1 MALEDLISFSVFQYL
16 EQKWIVKFLQ
26 VLMTFKFW
34 TVASITQIPKLRI
47 FFQKILIVRV
57 TSDLYWKVLLLIII
71 ILELGCLHKQHT
83 VLRYVLQRYLAA
95 QQQHVTNDFVLTNWL
110 SYKRFPGASSWT
122 TGQGITVL
130 DSGCGPG
137 AWTIDISEKY
147 IQNSMVLTF
156 QMYFPPR
163 SLITANSLLVTL
175 LRQFLTLTVP
185 LTTSIKDYF
194 SSLWQKRIG
203 TVYVGRPSN
212 FTCVQHEANHVILAK

>member
-1 MALEDLISFSVFQYL
+1 MDSQISTSADDIQILDGREYYANS
-16 EQKWIVKFLQ
+16 K
-26 VLMTFKFW
+26 
-34 TVASITQIPKLRI
+34 VAYILP
-47 FFQKILIVRV
+47 KILMVRV

-71 ILELGCLHKQHT
+71 ILELGRLHKQHM

-147 IQNSMVLTF
+147 PNSKF
-156 QMYFPPR
+156 HG
-163 SLITANSLLVTL
+163 
-175 LRQFLTLTVP
+175 LTLTVP
-185 LTTSIKDYF
+185 LTISIKNYF

-203 TVYVGRPSN
+203 TVYVGRSSN
-212 FTCVQHEANHVILAK
+212 FTCVQHEANHAILAK